1 MGKKKNKKFD
11 YFEAFERQ
19 TALAVKESELLIEA
33 IENFTAAEAIKDIMP
48 RAQDIEH
55 EGDEISHDMYT
66 AIATDFITP
75 IEREDI
81 ISLTQYLDDIVDYIE
96 DVLQRFYMYDIH
108 FMHDRALEFAQLINK
123 SCKALDHAMEDFRD
137 FKKSKTFKQSII
149 DVNSY
154 EEEADEFYMA
164 TIRELHTKDRDNA
177 LRVLIWSQVFARME
191 KVTDAC
197 EHAADTMRTIM
208 LKNS

>member
-1 MGKKKNKKFD
+1 MGKKSKKFD

-33 IENFTAAEAIKDIMP
+33 IENFTTAEAIKDIMP

-81 ISLTQYLDDIVDYIE
+81 ISLTQYLDDIVD
-96 DVLQRFYMYDIH
+96 
-108 FMHDRALEFAQLINK
+108 
-123 SCKALDHAMEDFRD
+123 
-137 FKKSKTFKQSII
+137 
-149 DVNSY
+149 
-154 EEEADEFYMA
+154 
-164 TIRELHTKDRDNA
+164 
-177 LRVLIWSQVFARME
+177 
-191 KVTDAC
+191 
-197 EHAADTMRTIM
+197 
-208 LKNS
+208 

>member
-1 MGKKKNKKFD
+1 MGKKKSRKFD
-11 YFEAFERQ
+11 YFDAFERQ
-19 TALAVKESELLIEA
+19 TALAVKESEVLIEA
-33 IENFTAAEAIKDIMP
+33 IENFTTAEAIKDIMP
-48 RAQDIEH
+48 RAQEIEH

-81 ISLTQYLDDIVDYIE
+81 ITLTQFLDDIVDYIE
-96 DVLQRFYMYDIH
+96 DVIQRFYMYDIH
-108 FMHDRALEFAQLINK
+108 FMHDRAPEFAKLINK

-154 EEEADEFYMA
+154 EEEADEYYMA
-164 TIRELHTKDRDNA
+164 TIRELHTKDRDNP